1 MLGIVETDKIIK
13 NFSRTFYRDEV
24 TLMENNTAS
33 NINIDQRSVS
43 KKWCKDGITLIDN
56 GPND

>member
-13 NFSRTFYRDEV
+13 NFSRTVYRDAV
-24 TLMENNTAS
+24 NLMAHHS
-33 NINIDQRSVS
+33 NINIEQRSVS

-56 GPND
+56 GPYD